1 MRRNKE
7 EIIADILEAID
18 NKINRISS
26 IMRNV
31 NLSTSLAKKYLKI
44 LMENG
49 LIEEKNGEYTLT
61 EKGREVLGILR
72 ERRKLELELAVLFN
86 EITKLLDLP
95 M

>member
-1 MRRNKE
+1 
-7 EIIADILEAID
+7 
-18 NKINRISS
+18 
-26 IMRNV
+26 
-31 NLSTSLAKKYLKI
+31 
-44 LMENG
+44 MENG